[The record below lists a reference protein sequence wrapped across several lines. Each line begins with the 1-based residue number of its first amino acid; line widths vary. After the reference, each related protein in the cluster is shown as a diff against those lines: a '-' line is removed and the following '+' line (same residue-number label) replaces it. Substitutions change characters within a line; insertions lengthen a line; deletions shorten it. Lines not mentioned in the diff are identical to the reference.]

1 MARPFPFPDICLVP
15 AHCLSVDDAGLRIKY
30 EGTLS
35 TDPSTTCPIQSVT
48 LSSLGLYDTYRPC
61 EYNPTS
67 RYTNLE
73 DWALLVGD
81 SVSGPIGIPRKRRF
95 QLWKGSLVQISGDTS
110 AEPGSEHVDF
120 IPLAEDG
127 QAIRP
132 EWLTI
137 KESSTRTGNDLALTS
152 YRATQETVLQAMMNT
167 ITRRYEIEQA
177 VDTGIN
183 LTSQVPEGSS
193 AYNLD
198 KYTLNCSALIPEN
211 FSAYRGERAPIIIL
225 NSDFDLSAT
234 NPVADY
240 RGPVRWITP
249 NTDSSA
255 STTRRQ
261 RFITRLSETEY

>member
-73 DWALLVGD
+73 DWALL
-81 SVSGPIGIPRKRRF
+81 
-95 QLWKGSLVQISGDTS
+95 ISGDTS
-110 AEPGSEHVDF
+110 VEPGSEHVDF

-261 RFITRLSETEY
+261 RFITRLSESEY